1 MGGLRF
7 DLTRGGLGR
16 GAAAVGGPRHVGCKT
31 RPRSWLLPLS
41 WAVRLGFFPGMAASP
56 ARQDFSR
63 RADRAAYIDRRL
75 AELYPNTPVPLDHTD
90 AYTLLIAVLLSA
102 QCTDKRVNL
111 TTPALFRLASTP
123 AQMVKLNVAEIDAIV
138 RPCGLAPRKAQAIRG
153 LSELLLERHGGEV
166 PRTFAELEALPG
178 VGHKTASVVMA
189 QAFGVPAFPVDTHI
203 HRLAQRW
210 KLTNGRSVE
219 QTEKDLKAL
228 FPEAHWNALH
238 LRIIFYGREHCTA
251 HGCDGTVCEI
261 CRTLFPRRRRPVATR
276 K

>member
-1 MGGLRF
+1 MENSKPYC
-7 DLTRGGLGR
+7 TRAG
-16 GAAAVGGPRHVGCKT
+16 
-31 RPRSWLLPLS
+31 
-41 WAVRLGFFPGMAASP
+41 
-56 ARQDFSR
+56 
-63 RADRAAYIDRRL
+63 RAAFIDRRL
-75 AELYPNTPVPLDHTD
+75 AELYPETPVPLDHKD

-102 QCTDKRVNL
+102 QCTDKRVNEV
-111 TTPALFRLASTP
+111 TPHLWAVADNP
-123 AQMVKLNVAEIDAIV
+123 AAMVKVPVAKIQEII
-138 RPCGLAPRKAQAIRG
+138 RPCGLSPQKAKAIAG
-153 LSELLLERHGGEV
+153 LSRLLMDNHGGAV

-219 QTEKDLKAL
+219 QTEADLKKL
-228 FPEAHWNALH
+228 FPREHWNALH

-251 HGCDGTVCEI
+251 RGCDGTVCEI
-261 CRTLFPRRRRPVATR
+261 CRTVAPERKRAVKTR